1 MKSSLEARIRK
12 HEADLRSRYPRV
24 TACRVSVEDRSP
36 RLYERRRFNV
46 RLDIGLAGREIVVN
60 RERDEDAGSALRA
73 AFEAAN
79 QQLEALEGPTRS

>member
-12 HEADLRSRYPRV
+12 HKADLRSRYPRV
-24 TACRVSVEDRSP
+24 TACRVSVEDRPP

-60 RERDEDAGSALRA
+60 R
-73 AFEAAN
+73 
-79 QQLEALEGPTRS
+79 